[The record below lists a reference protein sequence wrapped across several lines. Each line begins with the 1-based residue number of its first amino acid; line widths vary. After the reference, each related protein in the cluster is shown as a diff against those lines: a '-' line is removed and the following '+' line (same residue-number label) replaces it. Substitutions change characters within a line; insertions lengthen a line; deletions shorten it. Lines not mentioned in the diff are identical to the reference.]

1 MEFVNN
7 SEHVIRAGVHS
18 ALPLGPGNA
27 VARIGDTGTGGKHS
41 VDLKP
46 GSYYFAISNSNI
58 GPLPAGTLIAQTGGV
73 TESSTVTLT
82 ENDRI
87 VVT

>member
-27 VARIGDTGTGGKHS
+27 VARIGDTGTGGKQS

-58 GPLPAGTLIAQTGGV
+58 GPLPAGTL